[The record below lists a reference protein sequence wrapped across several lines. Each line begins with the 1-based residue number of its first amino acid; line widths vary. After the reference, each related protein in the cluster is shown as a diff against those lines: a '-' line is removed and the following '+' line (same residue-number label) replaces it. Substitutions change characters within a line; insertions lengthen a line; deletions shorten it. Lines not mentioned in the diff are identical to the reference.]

1 MGIGGATVYSL
12 TLLLVRAL
20 ASLASRASRILR
32 WVVRR
37 IVDSAAK
44 YGGSLSGTSHALDPS
59 SGSDRPGFSE

>member
-32 WVVRR
+32 GVGHR
-37 IVDSAAK
+37 IVDGAAQ
-44 YGGSLSGTSHALDPS
+44 YGASLQGMPQALDS
-59 SGSDRPGFSE
+59 SAGSDQPGLSE